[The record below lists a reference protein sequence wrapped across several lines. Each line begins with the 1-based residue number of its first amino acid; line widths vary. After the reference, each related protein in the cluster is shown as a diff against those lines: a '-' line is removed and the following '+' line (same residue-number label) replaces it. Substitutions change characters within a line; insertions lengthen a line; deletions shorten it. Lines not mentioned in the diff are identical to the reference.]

1 MSTDA
6 LVLAVEDEES
16 DALLLQLAAE
26 AAHFPPQ
33 LLVLRDGQELLN
45 YLTRKEPFGDEA
57 RFAWPKLL
65 LLDLKMPT
73 VDGFEVLA
81 WLREHSEIPRVPV
94 IVFSASA
101 CEADRNRALKLGASD
116 FLSKPSQ
123 FRVLVQMMQQLNRQW
138 LSDGQS
144 EDCAETRLR
153 QFDDAREP
161 DFSVPSASTR
171 VR

>member
-6 LVLAVEDEES
+6 MVLAVEDEES

-26 AAHFPPQ
+26 AADFPPQ

-45 YLTRKEPFGDEA
+45 YLTRKEPFADEA

-73 VDGFEVLA
+73 LDGFEVLA
-81 WLREHSEIPRVPV
+81 WLREHKEIPRVPV

-101 CEADRNRALKLGASD
+101 CEADRNRALK
-116 FLSKPSQ
+116 
-123 FRVLVQMMQQLNRQW
+123 
-138 LSDGQS
+138 
-144 EDCAETRLR
+144 
-153 QFDDAREP
+153 
-161 DFSVPSASTR
+161 
-171 VR
+171 